1 MFIYIYIYTYIYIH
15 RFLTSLPPPW
25 GPTGKAEET
34 HEVIAAIQL
43 LQRRI
48 KISKESYTLST
59 THNPTPTS
67 SSREFSVKE
76 HSSSSSS
83 SSTKSSSCMEHSSSS
98 PSRYQ
103 GLITMPPDISM
114 WLNSIARRTP
124 AFIINLDRRPDRMR
138 TITKMCNNLGI
149 SGIRVSAIDGNRTKA
164 LSDISHNGSMP
175 DIPDIPDTDVT
186 RVWDSTLNNMY
197 DSKCTI
203 NKFTPM
209 TPSERAC
216 AASHLNVWR
225 TIAAIRDSLFQS
237 SNSTTSHLNLN
248 ANISSSTLNK
258 SNSDTSDTSSNNKN
272 GNDSS
277 KRDTVG
283 HDSNHNLVEISRGC
297 YRLSHMGGGWIP
309 VHMSVAEKKN
319 QKKNASLGSTVRGS
333 DNDTDWYLVL
343 EDDAEAATTNLMSEG
358 FQITLNKVLQ
368 KVPPNFDICYLG
380 HVIPHHAEKRLFR
393 GGDIIKTKYAWC
405 LHAYVLRGK
414 AVDVLLKNLPISA
427 PVDNFMA
434 QMLHD
439 EIIEV
444 SLFFLFRVYVY
455 ICVYF
460 YDFSD
465 T

>member
-1 MFIYIYIYTYIYIH
+1 M
-15 RFLTSLPPPW
+15 
-25 GPTGKAEET
+25 
-34 HEVIAAIQL
+34 
-43 LQRRI
+43 
-48 KISKESYTLST
+48 SKESYTLST
-59 THNPTPTS
+59 THNPAPTS
-67 SSREFSVKE
+67 TSREPSVKE
-76 HSSSSSS
+76 HSTSSSSS
-83 SSTKSSSCMEHSSSS
+83 SRNPSSCVEHSSSTS
-98 PSRYQ
+98 SRYQ
-103 GLITMPPDISM
+103 GLVTMPPDISM
-114 WLNSIARRTP
+114 WLNAIARRTP

-149 SGIRVSAIDGNRTKA
+149 SGIRVSAVDGNRTKA
-164 LSDISHNGSMP
+164 LSDISRNGSIP
-175 DIPDIPDTDVT
+175 DIMDIPDTDVT

-237 SNSTTSHLNLN
+237 FNSTTPHSNLN

-258 SNSDTSDTSSNNKN
+258 SSSSDISSNSSNNKN

-277 KRDTVG
+277 IKDTVG
-283 HDSNHNLVEISRGC
+283 QNNNHNLVEISRGC

-309 VHMSVAEKKN
+309 VHMSVAEKNN
-319 QKKNASLGSTVRGS
+319 QKKNNQSSFGSTVRGS

-368 KVPPNFDICYLG
+368 KIPYNFDICYLG
-380 HVIPHHAEKRLFR
+380 HVIPHHAEKKLFR

-444 SLFFLFRVYVY
+444 SLFLFIFV
-455 ICVYF
+455 
-460 YDFSD
+460 
-465 T
+465 